1 MNTLSTIWSMWRW
14 KPHCVIWRCFGGLAI
29 RSWSWTATCATLL
42 PRYVWRHFEVV
53 IHDMPRDTALRY
65 VDQLR
70 EFYTA
75 GWMKWMEA

>member
-1 MNTLSTIWSMWRW
+1 MEVLRHLGHQVLELDRNLCHIVASGM
-14 KPHCVIWRCFGGLAI
+14 FGGI
-29 RSWSWTATCATLL
+29 
-42 PRYVWRHFEVV
+42 FEVV